1 METVKTAAEKYWI
14 IYYLVYLGLSGAG
27 LWRYWPRLL
36 WYWRQPV
43 MQDDSIYLLAAI
55 FGTAAGIALG
65 IAISLEVGGR
75 MVLLI
80 PAAVKKLKAEGRK
93 EGRKVGHKEGR
104 KEERQRTRAVLANLA
119 AQSDGQP
126 VLLTPEEVMKI
137 LQDEEDRNS

>member
-93 EGRKVGHKEGR
+93 EGRK
-104 KEERQRTRAVLANLA
+104 EERQRTRTVPANLA
-119 AQSDGQP
+119 AQSNGEP
-126 VLLTPEEVMKI
+126 ALLTPEAVMKI
-137 LQDEEDRNS
+137 LHGEEDGSGS

>member
-14 IYYLVYLGLSGAG
+14 IYYLVYLGLSGTG

-93 EGRKVGHKEGR
+93 EGRK
-104 KEERQRTRAVLANLA
+104 EERQRTRAVLANLA
-119 AQSDGQP
+119 AQSDGEP
-126 VLLTPEEVMKI
+126 ALLTPEEVMKI
-137 LQDEEDRNS
+137 LHGEEDGSRS